1 MRLRIV
7 RMGKTKRFEFYKFK
21 RDLYPILEIEIHEER
36 PTHRHSTPGYRVI
49 YRTQKEEFL
58 GAHPTDQKK
67 AFNKTRL
74 ALKLKTDPKF
84 RETYFRLKGQKLG
97 NGDLKGKS
105 SPVAI
110 LGGAKF
116 QQLNNGHFPVISP
129 LFIKNQAKSKKP

>member
-7 RMGKTKRFEFYKFK
+7 RMGKTKRFEFYKSR

-58 GAHPTDQKK
+58 GAHPFDQKK

-74 ALKLKTDPKF
+74 AKKLKTDPRF
-84 RETYFRLKGQKLG
+84 RETYFRLKGKKLG
-97 NGDLKGKS
+97 NEDLTART
-105 SPVAI
+105 SPVTI

-116 QQLNNGHFPVISP
+116 QPLKSGSFPVIP
-129 LFIKNQAKSKKP
+129 PFFIKNQAKSKKP